1 MMELWNEFDRLV
13 VFDTETTGIEF
24 GTDRIIEIG
33 AAALENGEEQGSFN
47 ALIRLPAGQTLPHFI
62 TQLTGSTD
70 EQL

>member
-33 AAALENGEEQGSFN
+33 AAALENGEEQGDFN
-47 ALIRLPAGQTLPHFI
+47 ALIRLTCGADPAALYHPAYRHYR
-62 TQLTGSTD
+62 
-70 EQL
+70 